1 MSMITDIS
9 ERRGLVEIVADGSA
23 VARIRKAH
31 FARCPV
37 HAGED
42 IDVDAYLDRVASVQL
57 ADAYEAALSSLDVC
71 ARSAKEIAASLRRRG
86 YVEPVVEAVLARL
99 TENRLI
105 DDARYAERM
114 AEVQSQK
121 GTGIYAFKR
130 RLKAKGISDED
141 AEAALSAFDDEQQQ
155 AACLATAEK
164 LVRKYAE
171 LPPREARAR
180 LGQALAR
187 RGFGWDTIEGVVDQ
201 LID

>member
-1 MSMITDIS
+1 MSMITDIT
-9 ERRGLVEIVADGSA
+9 ERRGLVEIVADGSVA
-23 VARIRKAH
+23 ARIRKAH

-37 HAGED
+37 HAGDE
-42 IDVDAYLDRVASVQL
+42 INVDAYLDRVASVQL

-121 GTGIYAFKR
+121 ATGIYAFKR
-130 RLKAKGISDED
+130 RLRAKGISDED
-141 AEAALSAFDDEQQQ
+141 AEAALAAFDDEQQQ
-155 AACLATAEK
+155 AACLAAAEK